1 MIELSPNLKRTLN
14 GTLLVLV
21 LGLILWALGP
31 VLTPFIVAAVLAYAL
46 NPLVDRISGWLGGRV
61 PRWLAVVLVMLVFIL
76 AVLGVAMLIVPVVIK
91 EGPIIRQQLPVLLDR
106 GVIWVQQ
113 MFDRYGIPFEVNL
126 GSLRGVVIEWLSNSS
141 STLAAPGEPSFVKS
155 LLNSL
160 MIGGSVA
167 LSVIGNLVLIPIAL
181 FYLLLDWDKFIATV
195 FRLVPLRMREGV
207 TSFVQEADTLL
218 GQYLR
223 GQLLVMIIMATYYS
237 VGLMLFGLDL
247 AWPVGI
253 FTGLAVFVP
262 YLGFGVGTVIA
273 VVLGLLQ
280 FGLTK
285 TLIMVG
291 VVYTSGQMIES
302 YYFTPRLVGER
313 IGLHPLVVIFAL
325 LAFGQLFGFV
335 GVLVALPCSAVLLV
349 AVRRLRE
356 RYFRSDLYNN

>member
-106 GVIWVQQ
+106 GVIWVQE

-126 GSLRGVVIEWLSNSS
+126 GSLRGVVIEWLSNSG
-141 STLAAPGEPSFVKS
+141 TTPAAPGEPSFVKS

-273 VVLGLLQ
+273 IVLGLLQ

-356 RYFRSDLYNN
+356 RYFRSDLYNH